1 MLNVYKNNIILNLTE
16 KFNYSKDLTSV
27 LVSNNYSI
35 DKLKPIADEILKNNS
50 CIYISVV
57 EKYNVVHFFLILSKR
72 YYQYSNTGTELFLF
86 ISKFYQRISRRRSF

>member
-57 EKYNVVHFFLILSKR
+57 EKYNVAAFFLILSKR